1 MCRKQRKNLIKKY
14 FKFWHKALSI
24 SSIKKKYKKLNPIL
38 ERSSIKI
45 NIKKKKFQKL
55 NFFMQLSSITSRNF
69 KKDRVKSTIASASS
83 SSVICSMSSK
93 EPGKKKSQS
102 TYKMDN
108 FVINSILLKKNHL
121 ISLSSM
127 NCIKQGES
135 IRSTLE
141 IVDFKILIWE
151 EFPSTRSREEVRL
164 HWDQHLH

>member
-1 MCRKQRKNLIKKY
+1 
-14 FKFWHKALSI
+14 
-24 SSIKKKYKKLNPIL
+24 
-38 ERSSIKI
+38 
-45 NIKKKKFQKL
+45 
-55 NFFMQLSSITSRNF
+55 MQLSSITSRNF

-164 HWDQHLH
+164 HWDQHLHQPWELSLCMTKEVGLLLSPIQCQIMECFPWEMLHLCIKIQVLVWSKMEQPSVF